1 MKKFKTVLALLLVST
16 SLFGYFNKNGS
27 NSAKNIFI
35 QVFGKENQEYV
46 KRFWEDGKNKLS
58 NFFSKNSPL
67 KNLDNKEIKKLYEAA
82 LKGTS
87 ELKDAIK
94 SSPLGKPLTDE
105 DFELMKRELLGITD
119 KIKETIDKK

>member
-16 SLFGYFNKNGS
+16 SLFGCFNKNGS
-27 NSAKNIFI
+27 DNTKNIFI
-35 QVFGKENQEYV
+35 QVFGKENQEYI

-82 LKGTS
+82 LKGS
-87 ELKDAIK
+87 KELKDAIK
-94 SSPLGKPLTDE
+94 SSPSGKPITDE
-105 DFELMKRELLGITD
+105 DFELMKKELLGITD

>member
-1 MKKFKTVLALLLVST
+1 MKKFKTFLALFLVLI
-16 SLFGYFNKNGS
+16 SLFGCFNKNGS

-46 KRFWEDGKNKLS
+46 KKFWEDGKNKLS

-82 LKGTS
+82 LKGTV
-87 ELKDAIK
+87 EFKDAIK
-94 SSPLGKPLTDE
+94 SSPLGKPITDE
-105 DFELMKRELLGITD
+105 DFELMKKELLGITD